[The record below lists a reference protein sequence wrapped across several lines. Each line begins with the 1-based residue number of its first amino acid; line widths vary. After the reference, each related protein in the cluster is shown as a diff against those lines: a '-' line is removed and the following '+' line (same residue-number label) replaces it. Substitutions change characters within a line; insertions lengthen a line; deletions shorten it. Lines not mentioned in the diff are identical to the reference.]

1 VGGLIAVERNVK
13 PDLRIFSDVNELSL
27 RAAEAVARTVND
39 AVRSTGR
46 CSLVLSGG
54 DTPRTLYGLLAS
66 RFREQIP
73 WARVHVFWGD
83 ERYVPPDDAQSNYRM
98 AKETLLDHV
107 SCPAANVHPMPTH
120 FSDPDTA
127 APARD
132 YEATLRSYFSGQPS
146 AFGLVLL
153 GLGPEGHTAS
163 VFPGSPALAEPTR
176 WVLAVTAPA
185 DPPSRLTLT
194 FAALN
199 RAANAYFLV
208 TGSNKARALHDI
220 LTGTADPNTCPAA
233 GVRLAAGTLIWW
245 VDRDAA
251 AHQADL
257 DLHKGAIESDRP
269 GDEQQGNANVPALD
283 ESGLPAKATA
293 IAEDRIGA
301 NVGDSEVAN
310 ADETGRT
317 TRASRDEVRR
327 LD

>member
-13 PDLRIFSDVNELSL
+13 PDLRVFSDVNELSL

-54 DTPRTLYGLLAS
+54 STPRTLYGLLAS
-66 RFREQIP
+66 RFRAQIP
-73 WARVHVFWGD
+73 WAHVHVFWGD
-83 ERYVPPDDAQSNYRM
+83 ERYVPPRDVQSNYRM

-107 SCPAANVHPMPTH
+107 PCPVANVHPMPTH
-120 FSDPDTA
+120 FSDPDVA
-127 APARD
+127 ARN
-132 YEATLRSYFSGQPS
+132 YEATLRSYFSGAPP
-146 AFGLVLL
+146 AFNVVLL

-163 VFPGSPALAEPTR
+163 LFPGSPALAEPTR

-185 DPPSRLTLT
+185 DPPVRLTLT
-194 FAALN
+194 FPLLN

-220 LTGTADPNTCPAA
+220 LTGTADPNRCPAA
-233 GVRLAAGTLIWW
+233 GVRLAAGKLIWW

-251 AHQADL
+251 AHQADP
-257 DLHKGAIESDRP
+257 DLHKGAIHGDRP

-283 ESGLPAKATA
+283 ESRLPAKATA

-301 NVGDSEVAN
+301 NVDDSEVAQ

-317 TRASRDEVRR
+317 TSASRDEVRP